1 MMILFLFSYYTN
13 IHDSQGMSSGI
24 LKNSIALREAITIFV
39 PWCIVWCDEFGIA
52 NARLDT
58 HVIPELTSIFEV
70 IEHLVPEGIVVIA
83 ILDFIHY
90 TISAGT
96 RA

>member
-1 MMILFLFSYYTN
+1 
-13 IHDSQGMSSGI
+13 
-24 LKNSIALREAITIFV
+24 LKNSVALREAIAIFV
-39 PWCIVWCDEFGIA
+39 PWCVIWCNEFGIA

-70 IEHLVPEGIVVIA
+70 IEQLVLKGIVIIA
-83 ILDFIHY
+83 ILDLIHY

-96 RA
+96 RT